1 MPQALAPSIFASAN
15 PFESL
20 PLTIDQK
27 SSRACALV
35 MLALVVPALCAVI
48 LPVAIVLVL
57 AAQEVWEAMRSKPV
71 AVSTLA
77 VGLVVWTALF
87 LIPAKRI
94 IQRGWNHRSVRI
106 TTERVTVSDRGL
118 FGSKLWTAPLVE
130 FRGITHHVRA
140 TLSGVSHELILL
152 HSVADRSVLLHTS
165 DGIARS
171 TIERAVAL
179 LCLPE
184 IPACELYRLT
194 RRGSSPLGITP
205 HAEAQ
210 AA

>member
-1 MPQALAPSIFASAN
+1 MPPAASLNGVSAP
-15 PFESL
+15 PFGSL
-20 PLTIDQK
+20 PFHAEHR
-27 SSRACALV
+27 SSRTGAAL
-35 MLALVVPALCAVI
+35 LLLLLVPVLSMVIVP
-48 LPVAIVLVL
+48 
-57 AAQEVWEAMRSKPV
+57 
-71 AVSTLA
+71 
-77 VGLVVWTALF
+77 VGLVLVFAGHEVGEAMAQHPLAAAILSAGLIAWVALF

-179 LCLPE
+179 LCLQRFQ
-184 IPACELYRLT
+184 PA
-194 RRGSSPLGITP
+194 SST
-205 HAEAQ
+205 A
-210 AA
+210 

>member
-1 MPQALAPSIFASAN
+1 MPQAATPSIVASTI
-15 PFESL
+15 PFDGL

-27 SSRACALV
+27 SSRAS
-35 MLALVVPALCAVI
+35 ALVVLALIVPPLCAVI
-48 LPVAIVLVL
+48 LPVALVLVL
-57 AAQEVWEAMRSKPV
+57 AAQDVWEAMRSKPLAV
-71 AVSTLA
+71 ATLA
-77 VGLVVWTALF
+77 MGLVVWAALF

-94 IQRGWNHRSVRI
+94 IQRRWNHRSVRI
-106 TTERVTVSDRGL
+106 TIERVTVSDSGL

-140 TLSGVSHELILL
+140 TLSGVSHELILV
-152 HSVADRSVLLHTS
+152 HSLADRSVLLHAA

-184 IPACELYRLT
+184 IPARELYRVT
-194 RRGSSPLGITP
+194 RRRSSPIGITAR
-205 HAEAQ
+205 AEAQ
-210 AA
+210 PV